1 MDCGSALGARLAA
14 NDRDSIWTHDDD
26 QCDETSAFVGGGD
39 SARRRFDEQRWP
51 RLARSCAALLAGGV
65 AALAVGLVLAYG
77 TSDARLDSVAL
88 QSPTLATAVTIITFS
103 PPGHAAKQMR
113 KDRSGWPRSGEEGVR
128 AYEENWRCYAA
139 LHGHSLFIER
149 QDTGAFP
156 SSDTGLRGAELAHA
170 AAQPGAPNMSVLS
183 QPNKYTPHWMRLLLF
198 ERFLP
203 HASWVVWID
212 ADALFLSLPNSLSS
226 VLDRAAGPA
235 NDLVVFANFASQD
248 PSGEFE
254 RSVLCSCVFAVRNTP
269 GGFWFIRRW
278 WALRGKA
285 PPANDQSAFHHVV
298 LEMHLRYAAS
308 LSAGPSAP
316 PWHVR
321 IYDSTISPCLH
332 AHWALTEAKP
342 DLRCITFAFKR
353 LSSHGGLPAL
363 DQRTAW
369 PVAWSTELAGQFLT
383 TNVAGVGAS
392 WVRNLTRW
400 WPLVEKTI
408 GNNIFREGAPAGSE
422 PRLIAHSKTGFTS
435 PFMTMYH
442 RSLLPTLVRECPA
455 FLGCLDASQFLK
467 GAFLG
472 RTPQAWRPP
481 ILNTTAQCNGRRG
494 GARLRGVWCRLAAA
508 CRVLTHVGVEWLLRL
523 LGLRGLELDAAGRGA
538 GAIESLPA
546 ASAAV
551 SLRQSSGAVTS
562 T

>member
-278 WALRGKA
+278 
-285 PPANDQSAFHHVV
+285 
-298 LEMHLRYAAS
+298 
-308 LSAGPSAP
+308 
-316 PWHVR
+316 
-321 IYDSTISPCLH
+321 
-332 AHWALTEAKP
+332 
-342 DLRCITFAFKR
+342 
-353 LSSHGGLPAL
+353 
-363 DQRTAW
+363 
-369 PVAWSTELAGQFLT
+369 
-383 TNVAGVGAS
+383 
-392 WVRNLTRW
+392 
-400 WPLVEKTI
+400 
-408 GNNIFREGAPAGSE
+408 GAPAGSE